1 LVIFSN
7 AHSTL
12 FVWVKKMSCAESSD
26 GERTVSPTA
35 AATVRERRRLRL
47 LKRRWN
53 QGAAISNNNNHSLN
67 SYNNNSN
74 GGMVLSFSAFR
85 RARRMRHQRRMTKE
99 EYLRLK
105 NMVPAVAAQS
115 RVSKVRN
122 RLTLIISLT
131 YPE

>member
-1 LVIFSN
+1 
-7 AHSTL
+7 
-12 FVWVKKMSCAESSD
+12 
-26 GERTVSPTA
+26 
-35 AATVRERRRLRL
+35 
-47 LKRRWN
+47 
-53 QGAAISNNNNHSLN
+53 
-67 SYNNNSN
+67 
-74 GGMVLSFSAFR
+74 
-85 RARRMRHQRRMTKE
+85 MTKE